1 METAASTVTR
11 TRART
16 RVASVPAGSRPL
28 LLIVEADD
36 RARKGC
42 AAALS
47 RAGYRILEAKSEFE
61 ALVKACC
68 HRPALVLLGI
78 PLAAAGIVV
87 ADTIALFAGCPE
99 TTSIPVLHL
108 SSSKALL
115 ADVRRVLA

>member
-1 METAASTVTR
+1 M
-11 TRART
+11 RAND
-16 RVASVPAGSRPL
+16 VPL

-36 RARKGC
+36 MARKGC

-68 HRPALVLLGI
+68 YRPALVLLGM
-78 PLAAAGIVV
+78 PLAAAGVAV

-108 SSSKALL
+108 STSKAVL
-115 ADVRRVLA
+115 AEVRRALA

>member
-1 METAASTVTR
+1 METAAATVTR
-11 TRART
+11 IQITAMRAT
-16 RVASVPAGSRPL
+16 DVPL

-42 AAALS
+42 AAALG

-68 HRPALVLLGI
+68 HQPALVLLGM
-78 PLAAAGIVV
+78 PLTAAGVAV
-87 ADTIALFAGCPE
+87 ADTVALLAGCPS

-108 SSSKALL
+108 STSKALL
-115 ADVRRVLA
+115 AEVRRVLA